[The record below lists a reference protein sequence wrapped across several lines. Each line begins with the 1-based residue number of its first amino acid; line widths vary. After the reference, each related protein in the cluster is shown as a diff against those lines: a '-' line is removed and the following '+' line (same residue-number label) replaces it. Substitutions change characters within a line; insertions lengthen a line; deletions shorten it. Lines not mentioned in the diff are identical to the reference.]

1 MFNTGCDVWGSVCS
15 ISFLKRSVD
24 LQLHMKYLR
33 AFRPRV
39 RSRSRGV
46 SCWRPT
52 WRESEAKGLPN
63 KLILT

>member
-1 MFNTGCDVWGSVCS
+1 MFNTGCDVSGSVCC
-15 ISFLKRSVD
+15 ISFLKRSVH
-24 LQLHMKYLR
+24 LQLHVKYLR

-46 SCWRPT
+46 SCGRST

-63 KLILT
+63 KLILK